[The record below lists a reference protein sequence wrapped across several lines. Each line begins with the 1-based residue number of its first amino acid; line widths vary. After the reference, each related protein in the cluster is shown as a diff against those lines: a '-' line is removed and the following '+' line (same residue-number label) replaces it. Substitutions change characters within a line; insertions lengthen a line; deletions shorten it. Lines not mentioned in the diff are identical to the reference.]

1 MRIVEGMAEEDDGK
15 GKRRKEEGRG
25 KKMGEEWKLTI
36 TS

>member
-1 MRIVEGMAEEDDGK
+1 MEGMCEEDDGK

-25 KKMGEEWKLTI
+25 EKMGEEWKLTI